1 MGGGTGPEQRLG
13 PAPDTLA
20 TAGPW
25 LRYQNT
31 EGGIWRGSVLFL
43 TREAAGGGGGS
54 GSAAPPSL
62 TLVDGFRDG
71 DAGKWRI

>member
-1 MGGGTGPEQRLG
+1 MGTGKDEQRLG

-31 EGGIWRGSVLFL
+31 EGERWRGSVLFL
-43 TREAAGGGGGS
+43 TREAGGGNGGA
-54 GSAAPPSL
+54 SATPPTL

-71 DAGKWRI
+71 DAGD